1 VILNIPFSAMIG
13 PVLATVRS
21 LTGESQVAFAE
32 RAGVAGGQLS
42 KYERSKQ
49 IPDTETAMRLL
60 ASAGWRFAAISD
72 DEAGTLVERDGVV
85 RAAQQWRDVVRG
97 DDMSLGFADAEINL
111 HAAVA
116 ALGEAQQAARDSG
129 APSPAEELVAARAML
144 DEQRAQI
151 GELLPT
157 VERLTVE
164 VDRLRKAMRI
174 ASELMLTETG
184 GPK

>member
-60 ASAGWRFAAISD
+60 ASAGWRFAAISN
-72 DEAGTLVERDGVV
+72 DEAGTLVEREAVI
-85 RAAQQWRDVVRG
+85 RAAQAYHAAARG
-97 DDMSLGFADAEINL
+97 DDLSLGVPRAAELL

-116 ALGEAQQAARDSG
+116 ALREAQQAARDAG
-129 APSPAEELVAARAML
+129 EPSPAEELVAARTML

-151 GELLPT
+151 GELLPA
-157 VERLTVE
+157 VERLTAE
-164 VDRLRKAMRI
+164 RDRLRKAIRI
-174 ASELMLTETG
+174 ASELMLTETD
-184 GPK
+184 GPQ